1 MTTPPERSGTIRPFL
16 DYLAAERRL
25 SPRTVDSYRRDLLA
39 FRSYLEERDP
49 LDATKAEVRSFLL
62 SRLNRGLAPST
73 VSRLRSALR
82 SYYRYLNLERFR
94 EGDPTDE
101 IAAPKLDRVLPNV
114 LSKAEIQALI
124 GAVKTTSATRVR
136 DLAMLELAYG
146 SGLRV
151 SELVSVELAQVNT
164 EAGYLRVLGKGS
176 KERVIPMGE
185 LACDAYLAYLRIA
198 RPRLLKER
206 ESPFAFLSNRGRAL
220 TRQAF
225 FLMLKKTAIAAG
237 IDRSRVSPHTLRHSF
252 ATHLLEGGANLREVQ
267 LLLGHADIGT
277 TEIYTHLSREVLRR
291 VYMEHHPRAKG

>member
-1 MTTPPERSGTIRPFL
+1 MTSPAETPGSIRPFL

-25 SPRTVDSYRRDLLA
+25 SPRTIASYRQDLMG
-39 FRSYLEERDP
+39 FRAYLEGRDP
-49 LDATKAEVRSFLL
+49 LVATREEVRTFLL
-62 SRLNRGLAPST
+62 SRLTLGLAAST

-94 EGDPTDE
+94 DDDPTEE

-114 LSKAEIQALI
+114 LSKAEIGELL
-124 GAVKTTSATRVR
+124 GAVQTTTANGKR

-151 SELVSVELAQVNT
+151 SELISVELSQVNS

-185 LACDAYLAYLRIA
+185 PACDAYITYLERA
-198 RPRLLKER
+198 RAKILKER
-206 ESPFAFLSNRGRAL
+206 ESSFAFVSNRGKPL

-225 FLMLKKTAIAAG
+225 FMMLKKTALAAG

-277 TEIYTHLSREVLRR
+277 TEIYTHVSREVLRK